1 MKKILVLLIAV
12 AFSNTINAQCG
23 NYNVFVTG
31 SNVYMITDK
40 VGGFDL
46 GGATLLLN
54 YTGTP
59 PADFAPIAAPAAA
72 ATHTPYVQTSNVPAG
87 VLAINFGAS
96 SGTPIRINTT
106 QTLIA
111 IIPGT
116 FSALSFI
123 PNDPNNIVVDAAVCI
138 YNYANIVLPVELL
151 SFKGIKKGK
160 TSQLQW
166 ETSNEKNLVNYI
178 IERSPDGRNFHPV
191 GFTKPRSTS
200 ANEKVAYDFVDDQP
214 EMGINYYRLLSK
226 GVGKDEKY
234 SKVISLDFGLG
245 LSGRV
250 YPNPLDGELS
260 IDLDI
265 ESNTGEVEVGIYD
278 VVGKQVLSK
287 KFQNNDRRVNMT
299 LPTSDLAPGSYFV
312 KVKVGSYNWERQI
325 TKM

>member
-1 MKKILVLLIAV
+1 MTVNGTNLEVKMKE
-12 AFSNTINAQCG
+12 T
-23 NYNVFVTG
+23 
-31 SNVYMITDK
+31 
-40 VGGFDL
+40 
-46 GGATLLLN
+46 
-54 YTGTP
+54 TGTSFQLGTSDIFINP
-59 PADFAPIAAPAAA
+59 NGLTLSVAGTSPLPN
-72 ATHTPYVQTSNVPAG
+72 PYVVDIIPSGANTG
-87 VLAINFGAS
+87 VSILHNITGGQIIGS
-96 SGTPIRINTT
+96 IEQLIVSIPITGGSGTPI
-106 QTLIA
+106 LITGGMTNIFNNA
-111 IIPGT
+111 GTPVLIP
-116 FSALSFI
+116 SADPSGICALI
-123 PNDPNNIVVDAAVCI
+123 P
-138 YNYANIVLPVELL
+138 LPVELL